1 MKWHGIC
8 ASLYMHMYINVS
20 CERGEERKGTREDTT
35 NQISKILQ
43 FATALVPT
51 HTQSLVLRIT
61 LMISS
66 VQLIKKSGMACRCSC
81 GKKKQVIRVN

>member
-1 MKWHGIC
+1 MSRDPYMQFLFASRLVRWCGGHIC
-8 ASLYMHMYINVS
+8 
-20 CERGEERKGTREDTT
+20 RR
-35 NQISKILQ
+35 KILQ

-51 HTQSLVLRIT
+51 HTQSLVLRIS